1 MIKLNDLSRKTLEY
15 GKKHIIDTTA
25 LLSSTNPFYGL
36 LEKTAYGMSNETS
49 INARI
54 NIAKMSYLG
63 LGLIFA
69 KGRDLS
75 RKLFHVNDKTKES
88 LQTTHD
94 GLYSAAFNAGLGP
107 ILYTLSGSQDW
118 KEITV
123 ATLGN
128 MVLAFPTGI
137 IAGYTIDAAR
147 DLTGIKESK
156 RIPKSLR
163 NINPN
168 LKKTIAAGLVGASLG
183 LMALIYSFI
192 PDKITQQNSTQQS
205 EYKGETSLDSILQEN
220 NQANKQNE
228 RNK

>member
-1 MIKLNDLSRKTLEY
+1 MREIKDLGSKTLEY
-15 GKKHIIDTTA
+15 TKKHIIDTTA

-36 LEKTAYGMSNETS
+36 FEKIAYGMSNETS
-49 INARI
+49 INARV
-54 NIAKMSYLG
+54 NIAEMSYLG

-88 LQTTHD
+88 IQTAHD
-94 GLYSAAFNAGLGP
+94 GLYSSAFNAALGP
-107 ILYTLSGSQDW
+107 VLYTLSGSQDW
-118 KEITV
+118 KEIAV

-137 IAGYTIDAAR
+137 VAGYAIDAAR
-147 DLTGIKESK
+147 DLTGIEESK
-156 RIPKSLR
+156 RIPKSVR

-168 LKKTIAAGLVGASLG
+168 LKKTIAAVLVGASLG
-183 LMALIYSFI
+183 LMALIYSFT

>member
-1 MIKLNDLSRKTLEY
+1 MREIRDLGRKTLEY
-15 GKKHIIDTTA
+15 GKKHIVDTTA

-36 LEKTAYGMSNETS
+36 LEKTVYGMSNETS
-49 INARI
+49 INARV

-75 RKLFHVNDKTKES
+75 RKLFNISDKTKES
-88 LQTTHD
+88 TQTVHD
-94 GLYSAAFNAGLGP
+94 GLYSSAFNAALGP

-128 MVLAFPTGI
+128 IVLSFPTGI
-137 IAGYTIDAAR
+137 VAGYAIDAAR
-147 DLTGIKESK
+147 DLTGIEESI
-156 RIPKSLR
+156 RIPKSVR

-168 LKKTIAAGLVGASLG
+168 LKKTIVAVLVGASLG
-183 LMALIYSFI
+183 LMALIYSFT
-192 PDKITQQNSTQQS
+192 PDKITSQNSIQQS
-205 EYKGETSLDSILQEN
+205 NYKGETSLDSILQEN
-220 NQANKQNE
+220 NHFNK
-228 RNK
+228 